1 MNDLQKRER
10 FAELRDVGAG
20 EILERLPLGI
30 FVVDARG
37 TILAVNPQQEVNSG
51 ISARE
56 VVGGSLVEL
65 FGDRL
70 RRYGLMEPL
79 RRLLTENTPFTTELA
94 GYEPQFLRK
103 LVRFKLWGFVVEPG
117 RKFAILTD
125 GVDQAERQAPHIV
138 GESASMETVFTMI
151 ERSARVDATLLVLG
165 ETGTGKEL
173 VARAIHAQSRRGR
186 GPFLAINCGALPEQ
200 LLESALFGH
209 EKGAFTGADR
219 RVKGYFEAASGGTLF
234 LDEIGETSPSFQVK
248 LLRVL
253 ETRSV
258 TRLGGTAP
266 LDVDVRVICATNRN
280 LEEEVRAGRFR
291 GDLFY
296 RINVLQLRV
305 PPLRDRLEDLP
316 LLVTHFLH
324 EVVQK
329 YGLGEKVPSP
339 AVLERLQRY
348 PWPGNVREL
357 ANVIESAYVVAPG
370 GTIEEQHLPR
380 RILDATETGLA
391 GPGTVSP
398 YEEARRQF
406 QRRYLE
412 QVLRLAGGDMK
423 TAARLAGVH
432 PSTLYR
438 IQARTDRNG

>member
-1 MNDLQKRER
+1 M
-10 FAELRDVGAG
+10 
-20 EILERLPLGI
+20 ERLPLGL
-30 FVVDARG
+30 FVLDAEG
-37 TILAVNPQQEVNSG
+37 TILAVNPQQEINSG

-56 VVGGSLVEL
+56 VVGVSIIEL
-65 FGDRL
+65 FGNRL
-70 RRYGLMEPL
+70 RRYGLLEPL
-79 RRLLTENTPFTTELA
+79 KRLLDENTPFTTELA

-117 RKFAILTD
+117 ERFALLTD
-125 GVDQAERQAPHIV
+125 GVDQAGTQAPRIV
-138 GESASMETVFTMI
+138 GESAVMDTVFTMI
-151 ERSARVDATLLVLG
+151 ERSARVDATLLILG

-173 VARAIHAQSRRGR
+173 VARAIHAQSRRSR

-253 ETRSV
+253 ENRSV
-258 TRLGGTAP
+258 TRLGGTKP
-266 LDVDVRVICATNRN
+266 LDVDARVICATNRN
-280 LEEEVRAGRFR
+280 LAEEVRAGRFR

-296 RINVLQLRV
+296 RINVLQVRV

-329 YGLGEKVPSP
+329 YGLGEKVPTP
-339 AVLERLQRY
+339 AVLERLHRY
-348 PWPGNVREL
+348 RWPGNIREL
-357 ANVIESAYVVAPG
+357 ANVIESAYVVAPADV
-370 GTIEEQHLPR
+370 IDEQHLPR
-380 RILDATETGLA
+380 RILEATD
-391 GPGTVSP
+391 PGTAGTTGIQALTP
-398 YEEARRQF
+398 YVEAKRRF
-406 QRRYLE
+406 QRQYLD

-438 IQARTDRNG
+438 IRQGN